1 MSDWATFTDR
11 LASELDELPIASRVI
26 IFEPGPAA
34 GRRFVQFARDEDV
47 LSAQLVG
54 SRSLAPEWQP
64 DAVGWRAITRA
75 GWHQPDAA
83 NAHLWWVDFDAPVT
97 MDDCRRAAAIAV
109 TGLRDGYGITSPD
122 ALMYDAW
129 VERTGT
135 IDLHTLGLKQQRM

>member
-1 MSDWATFTDR
+1 MSDWATFTDH
-11 LASELDELPIASRVI
+11 LASELDELPTTSRVI
-26 IFEPGPAA
+26 IFEPEPAS
-34 GRRFVQFARDEDV
+34 GRRFVQFARDEHV

-54 SRSLAPEWQP
+54 SRSLEPERQP
-64 DAVGWRAITRA
+64 DAAGWRAITRA

-122 ALMYDAW
+122 TLVYDAW

>member
-1 MSDWATFTDR
+1 MSDWAIFTDR
-11 LASELDELPIASRVI
+11 LASELDELPITSRLI
-26 IFEPGPAA
+26 IFEPKSVS

-54 SRSLAPEWQP
+54 SKSLDPEWQP
-64 DAVGWRAITRA
+64 DAAGWRAITRA

-122 ALMYDAW
+122 ALVYDAW
-129 VERTGT
+129 AGRTGT
-135 IDLHTLGLKQQRM
+135 IDLPTLGLKQQRM